1 MTCTSLTERNMGHI
15 LKKGAATSFS
25 YAVVLIL
32 ACAAPSNDIS
42 AASGQPADT
51 FADTVYFGGPILTME
66 GDTPTYTEAISVKN
80 GKILAMGRKADV
92 LKDQGKNSKL
102 VDLQGK
108 VLLPGFIDAHGHAW
122 TTGFQKL
129 SANLLPPP
137 DGGGKNI
144 DALIQALKE
153 WQQNN
158 SVAID
163 KVGWVVGFGYDDSQL
178 SEQRHPTAEDL
189 DKVSTELPVVII
201 HQSAHLAVMNHK
213 ALEMSGITAQTP
225 NPPGGVIRR
234 NSDGNT
240 PDGVLEE
247 MAFFSPI
254 FKLLSTFDA
263 SVNEKIALAGADYY
277 AEFGFTTAQ
286 EGRASRAQVE
296 TWQTLASQKKV
307 KIDVAAYPDLQAE
320 QAFLKTISTSAE
332 YANHFRIAG
341 VKLSLDGSPQGRTA
355 WMTQPYKVPPP
366 GQPKDYK
373 GYPAIPKAEDRE
385 ALVNEAFQNNWQVL
399 AHCNG
404 DAASDAFID
413 AVAKAEGK
421 YGKGDRRTVMIHAQA
436 VREDQLDKMKKLAI
450 IPSFFGM
457 QTFYWGDWH
466 RDVTL
471 GKERAFRWDPAVS
484 AIKRG
489 MLFTEHHDAPVAKPS
504 AMMIVF
510 ASVNRT
516 SRSGA
521 VIGPE
526 QRISPY
532 MALKSIT
539 ASAAYQYFEE
549 NNKGTLKA
557 GKLADFVILDKNPVD
572 VAPATIRD
580 IRVLQTIKEGDTVY
594 LAKQE

>member
-1 MTCTSLTERNMGHI
+1 MPPTSLTGGGIGHI
-15 LKKGAATSFS
+15 LKKRAAGHFS
-25 YAVVLIL
+25 WAIVLML
-32 ACAAPSNDIS
+32 ACAAPWSGTS
-42 AASGQPADT
+42 AASNETAAT
-51 FADTVYFGGPILTME
+51 YADTVFFGGPILTME
-66 GDTPTYTEAISVKN
+66 GDTPTYAEAISVKD
-80 GKILAMGRKADV
+80 GKILSMGSKGDV
-92 LKDQGKNSKL
+92 LKDQGENSRL

-137 DGGGKNI
+137 DGGGKDI
-144 DALIQALKE
+144 DALIGALKN
-153 WQQNN
+153 WQQKN

-163 KVGWVVGFGYDDSQL
+163 KVGWIVGFGYDDSQL
-178 SEQRHPTAEDL
+178 AEQRHPTANDL

-225 NPPGGVIRR
+225 DPAGGVIRR

-263 SVNEKIALAGADYY
+263 SVNEKIALAGANYY

-286 EGRASRAQVE
+286 EGRASKAQVE
-296 TWQTLASQKKV
+296 TWQKLASQKKV

-320 QAFLKTISTSAE
+320 QAFMKTVSPSAE
-332 YANHFRIAG
+332 YANHFRVAG

-355 WMTQPYKVPPP
+355 WLTKPYKVPPP
-366 GQPKDYK
+366 DQPKDYR
-373 GYPAIPKAEDRE
+373 GYPAIAKAEDRE

-404 DAASDAFID
+404 DAASDAFIE

-436 VREDQLDKMKKLAI
+436 VREDQLDEMKELAI

-466 RDVTL
+466 RDVTM
-471 GKERAFRWDPAVS
+471 GEERAFRWDPAVS

-489 MLFTEHHDAPVAKPS
+489 MLFTEHHDAPVATPS

-549 NNKGTLKA
+549 NTKGTLKP
-557 GKLADFVILDKNPVD
+557 GKLADFVILDKNPID
-572 VAPATIRD
+572 VAPQTIKD
-580 IRVLQTIKEGDTVY
+580 IRVLQTIKEGETVY
-594 LAKQE
+594 RATQG

>member
-1 MTCTSLTERNMGHI
+1 MKCI
-15 LKKGAATSFS
+15 QLKENHPVKMPKKSITFQWAAIGMFVFSFPFS
-25 YAVVLIL
+25 GL
-32 ACAAPSNDIS
+32 S
-42 AASGQPADT
+42 AASIKAATQV
-51 FADTVYFGGPILTME
+51 ADTVYFGGSILTME
-66 GDTPTYTEAISVKN
+66 GDSPTYAEAISVKD
-80 GKILAMGRKADV
+80 GKILSIGNKTDV
-92 LKDQGKNSKL
+92 LKDQGDHSRV

-137 DGGGKNI
+137 DGGGRSI
-144 DALIQALKE
+144 PAVVEALKS
-153 WQQNN
+153 WQQKNAI
-158 SVAID
+158 AID
-163 KVGWVVGFGYDDSQL
+163 KVGWIVGFGYDDSQL
-178 SEQRHPTAEDL
+178 AEQRHPTADDL
-189 DKVSTELPVVII
+189 DQVSTELPVVII

-213 ALEMSGITAQTP
+213 ALEMSGISAQTA
-225 NPPGGVIRR
+225 NPSGGVIRR
-234 NSDGNT
+234 TNDGKT

-247 MAFFSPI
+247 MAFFAPI
-254 FKLLSTFDA
+254 FKLLATFDP

-277 AEFGFTTAQ
+277 AQYGFTTAQ
-286 EGRASRAQVE
+286 EGRASKAQVE
-296 TWQTLASQKKV
+296 TWQKLASQKKM

-320 QAFLKTISTSAE
+320 QAFMKTVSPSAK
-332 YANHFRIAG
+332 YDNHFRIAG

-355 WMTQPYKVPPP
+355 WMTEPYKVPPP
-366 GQPKDYK
+366 GQPVDYK

-385 ALVNEAFQNNWQVL
+385 ALVNQAFKRNWQVL

-413 AVAKAEGK
+413 AVAKAEK
-421 YGKGDRRTVMIHAQA
+421 SYGKGDRRTVMIHAQA
-436 VREDQLDKMKKLAI
+436 VREDQLDKMKSLGI

-466 RDVTL
+466 RDVTM
-471 GKERAFRWDPAVS
+471 GKERAFRWDPAAS

-489 MLFTEHHDAPVAKPS
+489 MLFTEHHDAPVATPS

-516 SRSGA
+516 SRSGE
-521 VIGPE
+521 VIGSD

-532 MALKSIT
+532 LALKSIT

-549 NNKGTLKA
+549 RRKGTLLP
-557 GKLADFVILDKNPVD
+557 GKLADFVILDNDPTK
-572 VAPATIRD
+572 VAPATIKD
-580 IRVLQTIKEGDTVY
+580 IQVLETIKEGETVY
-594 LAKQE
+594 QAVEG